1 MVETR
6 RDGMPGIVI
15 LVLGIILFIINILVF
30 ITSIIMAED
39 LWPLIP
45 LTVIAGIII
54 VGSMIGLFMVDPN
67 EGKVFQLF
75 GAYRG
80 TARQPGLRWTN
91 PFYSKNGISL
101 RVRNFETGRIK
112 VNDRRGNPI
121 EIAAVV
127 VWRVVD
133 TYEAAFEVDDF
144 ENYVHIQSEAA
155 VRNLATAYAYDATD
169 DELTLTANTAEVSQQ
184 LNTEIQERL
193 EKAGVE
199 VQEARISHLAYAPE
213 IAAAMLRRQQA
224 YAVVDARKTIV
235 EGAVGMVQD
244 ALDMLSDR
252 QIMSLED
259 EHRSTLV
266 SNLLVVLTSEN
277 SVQPVVNTAVGPGQ
291 S

>member
-6 RDGMPGIVI
+6 RDGAPGIVI
-15 LVLGIILFIINILVF
+15 LVLGIILFIITILVF

-75 GAYRG
+75 GAYRR

-277 SVQPVVNTAVGPGQ
+277 SVQPVVNTSVGPGQ
-291 S
+291 N

>member
-1 MVETR
+1 MLEIR
-6 RDGMPGIVI
+6 RDGAPGLALLFAGI
-15 LVLGIILFIINILVF
+15 LFFAINVLGFVLGIVAAA
-30 ITSIIMAED
+30 T

-45 LTVIAGIII
+45 ITVIIALL
-54 VGSMIGLFMVDPN
+54 VLLSFAGLFRVDPN

-80 TARQPGLRWTN
+80 TAREPGLRWTN
-91 PFYSKNGISL
+91 PFYTKHGISL
-101 RVRNFETGRIK
+101 RVRNFETGRLK

-144 ENYVHIQSEAA
+144 ENYVHVQSEAA
-155 VRNLATAYAYDATD
+155 VRTLATGYAYDAAG
-169 DELTLTANTAEVSQQ
+169 DEQTLTANIGEVSGR
-184 LNTEIQERL
+184 LSGEIQDRL

-224 YAVVDARKTIV
+224 GAVVDARKTIV

-244 ALDMLSDR
+244 ALAMLTDR
-252 QIMSLED
+252 QILSLDD
-259 EHRSTLV
+259 ERRSTLV
-266 SNLLVVLTSEN
+266 SNLLVVLTSE
-277 SVQPVVNTAVGPGQ
+277 SAVQPVVNTASAATPI
-291 S
+291 

>member
-45 LTVIAGIII
+45 LTVIVGIII

>member
-15 LVLGIILFIINILVF
+15 LVLGIILFIITILVF

-277 SVQPVVNTAVGPGQ
+277 SVQPVVNTSVGPGQ